1 MEKCVR
7 PILEINKKRI
17 MILLRRYYS
26 YIILLCLCLSAIF
39 VATLRNSADSTEFS
53 KKAAQNAVT
62 ASRRTAIVTAVAKAS
77 PAVVNISA
85 VRNVETQPAF
95 EDWFWGEIPY
105 SRRRSFQTVGSGVIV
120 DKKGH
125 ILTNRHVIEGADDIT
140 VIASDGREFTAQVV
154 GYDYFS
160 DLALLEVDTDTT
172 LPEIQWGNSDTLLV
186 GEWVV
191 AIGNPFG
198 LSIGNAQPTVTAG
211 IVSATQRSLIVNNLY
226 HENLIQTDASINR
239 GNSGGA
245 LVNIYGELIGINTF
259 IRSTSGGS
267 QGVGFAIPVNKA
279 RKVVQQITEYG
290 SVIPPYL
297 AVEVQTITEA
307 LAEKLSIPLNT
318 GILVSEIEKRSP
330 IAKAG
335 IKRGDVIVRIL
346 GHQIRG
352 EEDFHA
358 LTRLLPLNQP
368 IKCEFSRRGK
378 KRQTEF
384 TLKTRQWDYTP
395 PGWGITF
402 AQPDKDMARKY
413 QMPGVI
419 ITRVDKESRLRDA
432 LKRGDF
438 VYQIDDTQIHS
449 LEIFKFVDEN
459 IRSQYKALL
468 YFERDGVQEAIPV
481 FFNRNNRRR

>member
-1 MEKCVR
+1 
-7 PILEINKKRI
+7 
-17 MILLRRYYS
+17 MILLCRYYR
-26 YIILLCLCLSAIF
+26 YIILLFLCLSAIF
-39 VATLRNSADSTEFS
+39 AGAFCNTAYSAEFS
-53 KKAAQNAVT
+53 RTDAQNAVT
-62 ASRRTAIVTAVAKAS
+62 TSRRTAIVTAVAKAS

-95 EDWFWGEIPY
+95 EDFFWGEIPY

-125 ILTNRHVIEGADDIT
+125 ILTNHHVIEDADDIT
-140 VIASDGREFTAQVV
+140 VIASDGREFTAQVL
-154 GYDYFS
+154 GHDYFS
-160 DLALLEVDTDTT
+160 DLALLGVDTDTN
-172 LPEIQWGNSDTLLV
+172 LPEIQWGDSEPLLI

-198 LSIGNAQPTVTAG
+198 LSIENAQPTVTAG

-226 HENLIQTDASINR
+226 HKNLIQTDASINR

-245 LVNIYGELIGINTF
+245 LVNIHGELIGINTF

-267 QGVGFAIPVNKA
+267 QGVGFAIPVNRA
-279 RKVVQQITEYG
+279 RKVVQQLTEYG
-290 SVIPPYL
+290 SIIPPAL
-297 AVEVQTITEA
+297 AVEVQTITEE
-307 LAEKLSIPLNT
+307 LAEKLSIQPNT
-318 GILVSEIEKRSP
+318 GILVSEIEKQSP

-335 IKRGDVIVRIL
+335 IKRGDVIVRIS
-346 GHQIRG
+346 GHQVRG
-352 EEDFHA
+352 EKDFHA
-358 LTRLLPLNQP
+358 LTRLLPLNQS

-384 TLKTRQWDYTP
+384 TLKTRQWNYTP

-419 ITRVDKESRLRDA
+419 ITHIDKESRLRDA
-432 LKRGDF
+432 LKRGDL
-438 VYQIDDTQIHS
+438 VYQIDDTQIYS

-459 IRSQYKALL
+459 IRSQYKTLL

>member
-1 MEKCVR
+1 
-7 PILEINKKRI
+7 
-17 MILLRRYYS
+17 MIPLRRYYS
-26 YIILLCLCLSAIF
+26 YIILLFLCLSVIF
-39 VATLRNSADSTEFS
+39 ITTLRNSADSAES
-53 KKAAQNAVT
+53 NKKAAQAAVT
-62 ASRRTAIVTAVAKAS
+62 ASRRTAIVTAVEKAS

-105 SRRRSFQTVGSGVIV
+105 SRRRSFQTVGSGVIT

-125 ILTNRHVIEGADDIT
+125 ILTNHHVIEGADAIT
-140 VIASDGREFTAQVV
+140 VIASDGQEFTARVV

-160 DLALLEVDTDTT
+160 DLALLEADTDTN
-172 LPEIQWGNSDTLLV
+172 LPEIQWGDSESLLV

-226 HENLIQTDASINR
+226 HENLIQTDASINQ

-279 RKVVQQITEYG
+279 RKVVEQIIEHG
-290 SVIPPYL
+290 SVVPPYL
-297 AVEVQTITEA
+297 AVDVQTITEE
-307 LAEKLSIPLNT
+307 LAEKLSIPPNT
-318 GILVSEIEKRSP
+318 GILVSEIEKQSP

-335 IKRGDVIVRIL
+335 IKRGDVIVRIS
-346 GHQIRG
+346 GQQIRG

-358 LTRLLPLNQP
+358 LTRLLPLNES

-384 TLKTRQWDYTP
+384 TLKTRQWNYTP
-395 PGWGITF
+395 PGWGITC
-402 AQPDKDMARKY
+402 AQPDKDMGHKY

-419 ITRVDKESRLRDA
+419 ITHVDKESGLTSA
-432 LKRGDF
+432 LKRGDLI
-438 VYQIDDTQIHS
+438 YQIDDTKIHS
-449 LEIFKFVDEN
+449 LEVFKIVDEN
-459 IRSQYKALL
+459 IRSQYRTLL
-468 YFERDGVQEAIPV
+468 YFERDGVHEAIRV
-481 FFNRNNRRR
+481 TFNRNNKRR

>member
-1 MEKCVR
+1 MMYLRQHHSRVAGWLVSLFL
-7 PILEINKKRI
+7 ILVGTLSNTA
-17 MILLRRYYS
+17 YS
-26 YIILLCLCLSAIF
+26 A
-39 VATLRNSADSTEFS
+39 EFS
-53 KKAAQNAVT
+53 KTAAQNAVT
-62 ASRRTAIVTAVAKAS
+62 ASRQTAIVTAVAKAS

-85 VRNVETQPAF
+85 VRNVEAQPAF

-105 SRRRSFQTVGSGVIV
+105 SRRRSFQTVGSGVII
-120 DKKGH
+120 DKKGY
-125 ILTNRHVIEGADDIT
+125 ILTNHHVIEGADNIT
-140 VIASDGREFTAQVV
+140 VIASDGQEFTAEVL

-160 DLALLEVDTDTT
+160 DLALLEVDTDTN
-172 LPEIQWGNSDTLLV
+172 LPEIRWGHSESLLV
-186 GEWVV
+186 GEWVI

-226 HENLIQTDASINR
+226 HENLIQTDASINQ

-279 RKVVQQITEYG
+279 RKVVQQIIEYG
-290 SVIPPYL
+290 TVIPPDL
-297 AVEVQTITEA
+297 AVEVQTITEE
-307 LAEKLSIPLNT
+307 LAEKLSIPPNT

-335 IKRGDVIVRIL
+335 IKRGDVIVRIS

-352 EEDFHA
+352 KEDFHA
-358 LTRLLPLNQP
+358 LIRLLPLNQP

-384 TLKTRQWDYTP
+384 TLKTRQWNHTP

-413 QMPGVI
+413 QRRGVI
-419 ITRVDKESRLRDA
+419 ITHVDKESGLTNA
-432 LKRGDF
+432 LKRGDLI
-438 VYQIDDTQIHS
+438 YQIDDTKIHS
-449 LEIFKFVDEN
+449 LEVFKIVDEN
-459 IRSQYKALL
+459 IRSQYRTLL
-468 YFERDGVQEAIPV
+468 YFERDGADEAIHV
-481 FFNRNNRRR
+481 TFNRNNRRR

>member
-1 MEKCVR
+1 MMYLCQHYSR
-7 PILEINKKRI
+7 ILG
-17 MILLRRYYS
+17 LR
-26 YIILLCLCLSAIF
+26 LCLVLIL
-39 VATLRNSADSTEFS
+39 VGTLCNSAYSAEFN
-53 KKAAQNAVT
+53 KTTAQNAVT
-62 ASRRTAIVTAVAKAS
+62 ASRQTAIVTAVAKAS

-120 DKKGH
+120 NKKGH
-125 ILTNRHVIEGADDIT
+125 ILTNHHVIEGADDIT
-140 VIASDGREFTAQVV
+140 VIASDGQEFTAQVV
-154 GYDYFS
+154 GYDYLS
-160 DLALLEVDTDTT
+160 DLALLEVDTDTN
-172 LPEIQWGNSDTLLV
+172 LPEIQWGDADSLLV

-279 RKVVQQITEYG
+279 RKVVQQMTEYG

-297 AVEVQTITEA
+297 AVDVQTITEE

-318 GILVSEIEKRSP
+318 GILVSAIEKQSP

-335 IKRGDVIVRIL
+335 IKRGDVILRIS

-358 LTRLLPLNQP
+358 LTRLLPLNQR

-378 KRQTEF
+378 KRQTQF
-384 TLKTRQWDYTP
+384 TLKTRQWNYTP
-395 PGWGITF
+395 PGLGITF
-402 AQPDKDMARKY
+402 AQPDKTMARKY
-413 QMPGVI
+413 QMPGII
-419 ITRVDKESRLRDA
+419 ITHVDKRSGLTNA
-432 LKRGDF
+432 LKRGDLI
-438 VYQIDDTQIHS
+438 YQIDDTKIHS
-449 LEIFKFVDEN
+449 LEVFKIVDEN
-459 IRSQYKALL
+459 IRSQYRTLL
-468 YFERDGVQEAIPV
+468 HFERDGVHETIPV
-481 FFNRNNRRR
+481 TFNRNNRRR

>member
-1 MEKCVR
+1 MIYPR
-7 PILEINKKRI
+7 QHYSRI
-17 MILLRRYYS
+17 AGLL
-26 YIILLCLCLSAIF
+26 LCLSAIF
-39 VATLRNSADSTEFS
+39 IGTFCNSAYSAEFS
-53 KKAAQNAVT
+53 KAATQNAVT
-62 ASRRTAIVTAVAKAS
+62 ASRQTAIVTAVAKAS

-125 ILTNRHVIEGADDIT
+125 ILTNHHVIDGADDIT
-140 VIASDGREFTAQVV
+140 VIASDGQEFTAQIL

-160 DLALLEVDTDTT
+160 DLALLEVDTDAN
-172 LPEIQWGNSDTLLV
+172 LPEIQWGDSESLLV
-186 GEWVV
+186 GEWVI

-290 SVIPPYL
+290 SVIPPDL
-297 AVEVQTITEA
+297 AVDVQTITEE
-307 LAEKLSIPLNT
+307 LAEKLSTPLNT
-318 GILVSEIEKRSP
+318 GILVSEIEKQSP

-335 IKRGDVIVRIL
+335 IKRGDVIVRIS

-352 EEDFHA
+352 KEDFHA
-358 LTRLLPLNQP
+358 LTRLLPLNQR

-378 KRQTEF
+378 KRETEF
-384 TLKTRQWDYTP
+384 TLKTRQWNYTP
-395 PGWGITF
+395 SGWGITF
-402 AQPDKDMARKY
+402 AQLDKDMARKY

-419 ITRVDKESRLRDA
+419 ITHIDKTSRLQNA
-432 LKRGDF
+432 LKRGDL

-449 LEIFKFVDEN
+449 LEIFKIIDEN

-481 FFNRNNRRR
+481 FFNRNNQRR

>member
-1 MEKCVR
+1 MIYPR
-7 PILEINKKRI
+7 QHYSRI
-17 MILLRRYYS
+17 AVLL
-26 YIILLCLCLSAIF
+26 LCLSAIL
-39 VATLRNSADSTEFS
+39 VGTLSNTAYSAEFS
-53 KKAAQNAVT
+53 KTDAQNAVT
-62 ASRRTAIVTAVAKAS
+62 ASRQTAIVTAVAKAS

-85 VRNVETQPAF
+85 VRNVETQPAL

-105 SRRRSFQTVGSGVIV
+105 SRRRSFRTVGSGVII
-120 DKKGH
+120 DKKGY
-125 ILTNRHVIEGADDIT
+125 ILTNHHVIDGADDIT
-140 VIASDGREFTAQVV
+140 IIASDGQEFTAQVL

-160 DLALLEVDTDTT
+160 DLALLEVDTDTN
-172 LPEIQWGNSDTLLV
+172 LPEIQWGHSESLLV
-186 GEWVV
+186 GEWVI

-226 HENLIQTDASINR
+226 HEDLIQTDASINR

-290 SVIPPYL
+290 SVIPPDL
-297 AVEVQTITEA
+297 AVEVQTITEE
-307 LAEKLSIPLNT
+307 LAEKLSMPPNT

-335 IKRGDVIVRIL
+335 IKRGDVIVRIS

-352 EEDFHA
+352 KEDFHA
-358 LTRLLPLNQP
+358 FTRLLPLNQP

-413 QMPGVI
+413 QRQGII
-419 ITRVDKESRLRDA
+419 ITHVDKESGLTNV
-432 LKRGDF
+432 LKRGDLI
-438 VYQIDDTQIHS
+438 YQIDDTEIHS
-449 LEIFKFVDEN
+449 LEVFKIVDEN
-459 IRSQYKALL
+459 IRSQYRTLL
-468 YFERDGVQEAIPV
+468 YFQRDGVDEAIHV
-481 FFNRNNRRR
+481 TFNRNNRRR

>member
-1 MEKCVR
+1 
-7 PILEINKKRI
+7 
-17 MILLRRYYS
+17 MIRLCRYHS
-26 YIILLCLCLSAIF
+26 CIIVFLSAIF
-39 VATLRNSADSTEFS
+39 VSTLCNTADSAEFS
-53 KKAAQNAVT
+53 KTDAQNAVT

-105 SRRRSFQTVGSGVIV
+105 SRRRSFRTVGSGVII
-120 DKKGH
+120 DKNGY
-125 ILTNRHVIEGADDIT
+125 ILTNHHVIDGADDIT
-140 VIASDGREFTAQVV
+140 IIASDGQEFTAQVL

-172 LPEIQWGNSDTLLV
+172 LPEIQWGNSESLLI

-226 HENLIQTDASINR
+226 HESLIQTDASINR

-279 RKVVQQITEYG
+279 RKVFQQITEYG

-297 AVEVQTITEA
+297 AMDVQTITEE

-318 GILVSEIEKRSP
+318 GILVSEIEKQSP

-335 IKRGDVIVRIL
+335 IKRGDVIIRIS

-358 LTRLLPLNQP
+358 LTRLLPLNQR

-384 TLKTRQWDYTP
+384 TLKTRQWDYTA

-419 ITRVDKESRLRDA
+419 ITRVDKESRLRGA
-432 LKRGDF
+432 LQRGDF

-468 YFERDGVQEAIPV
+468 YFQRDGVQEAIPI

>member
-1 MEKCVR
+1 MIR
-7 PILEINKKRI
+7 SPRYGSYPIL
-17 MILLRRYYS
+17 L
-26 YIILLCLCLSAIF
+26 LLCLFPILVGTGCNTTDSAEISHTEISDA
-39 VATLRNSADSTEFS
+39 ATQEAI
-53 KKAAQNAVT
+53 T
-62 ASRRTAIVTAVAKAS
+62 ASRHTAIVTAIAKAS

-120 DKKGH
+120 NKKGH
-125 ILTNRHVIEGADDIT
+125 ILTNHHVIEGADDIT
-140 VIASDGREFTAQVV
+140 VIASDGQEFTAEIL

-160 DLALLEVDTDTT
+160 DLALLEVDTAAN
-172 LPEIQWGNSDTLLV
+172 LPEIQWGDSESLLV

-245 LVNIYGELIGINTF
+245 LVNIHGELIGINTF

-297 AVEVQTITEA
+297 AMDVQTITEE

-318 GILVSEIEKRSP
+318 GILVSEIEKQSL

-335 IKRGDVIVRIL
+335 IKRGDVILRIS

-352 EEDFHA
+352 KEDFHA
-358 LTRLLPLNQP
+358 LTRLLPLNQG

-384 TLKTRQWDYTP
+384 TLKTRQWNYKP
-395 PGWGITF
+395 RGWGITF
-402 AQPDKDMARKY
+402 AQLDKDMARKY
-413 QMPGVI
+413 QMSGVI
-419 ITRVDKESRLRDA
+419 ITHIDKTSRLRNV
-432 LKRGDF
+432 LKRGDL
-438 VYQIDDTQIHS
+438 VYQIDDTEIHS
-449 LEIFKFVDEN
+449 LEIFKIIDEN

-481 FFNRNNRRR
+481 FFNRNNRQR

>member
-1 MEKCVR
+1 MIYPRQHYNR
-7 PILEINKKRI
+7 PAGLF
-17 MILLRRYYS
+17 
-26 YIILLCLCLSAIF
+26 LCLSAIF
-39 VATLRNSADSTEFS
+39 VGALCNSAYSAEFS
-53 KKAAQNAVT
+53 KATAQNAVT

-85 VRNVETQPAF
+85 VRNVETQPAS

-125 ILTNRHVIEGADDIT
+125 ILTNHHVIEGADDIT
-140 VIASDGREFTAQVV
+140 VIASDGQEFTAQVV
-154 GYDYFS
+154 GYDALS
-160 DLALLEVDTDTT
+160 DLALLAVDTDTN
-172 LPEIQWGNSDTLLV
+172 LSEIQWGDSESLLI

-279 RKVVQQITEYG
+279 RKVLQQITEYG

-297 AVEVQTITEA
+297 AVDVQTITEE

-318 GILVSEIEKRSP
+318 GILVSEIEKQSP

-335 IKRGDVIVRIL
+335 IKRGDVILRIS

-352 EEDFHA
+352 KEDFQA
-358 LTRLLPLNQP
+358 LTRLLPLNQS

-378 KRQTEF
+378 KRKTEF
-384 TLKTRQWDYTP
+384 TLKTRQWNYTP

-413 QMPGVI
+413 QIPGVI
-419 ITRVDKESRLRDA
+419 ITHVGKKSRLTNV

-438 VYQIDDTQIHS
+438 VYQIGDTKIHS
-449 LEIFKFVDEN
+449 LEVFKIVDEN
-459 IRSQYKALL
+459 IQSQYRTLL
-468 YFERDGVQEAIPV
+468 HFQRDGVDETIHV
-481 FFNRNNRRR
+481 TFNRNNQRR

>member
-1 MEKCVR
+1 MIR
-7 PILEINKKRI
+7 LPRYGSYPIL
-17 MILLRRYYS
+17 L
-26 YIILLCLCLSAIF
+26 LLCLSPIWVGTGCNSTDSNSMHSAQISNAELSNTEINNAATQEAI
-39 VATLRNSADSTEFS
+39 
-53 KKAAQNAVT
+53 T
-62 ASRRTAIVTAVAKAS
+62 ASRHTAIVTAIAKAS

-120 DKKGH
+120 GKKGH
-125 ILTNRHVIEGADDIT
+125 ILTNHHVIEGADDIT
-140 VIASDGREFTAQVV
+140 VIASDGQAFTAQVV
-154 GYDYFS
+154 GYDYLS
-160 DLALLEVDTDTT
+160 DLALLEVDTDTN
-172 LPEIQWGNSDTLLV
+172 LPEIQWGDSDSLLV

-245 LVNIYGELIGINTF
+245 LVNTYGELIGINTF

-279 RKVVQQITEYG
+279 RKIVQQMTEYG

-297 AVEVQTITEA
+297 AVNVQTITEE

-318 GILVSEIEKRSP
+318 GTLVSAIEKQSP

-335 IKRGDVIVRIL
+335 IKRGDVILRIS

-358 LTRLLPLNQP
+358 LTRLLPLNQS

-378 KRQTEF
+378 KRQTQF
-384 TLKTRQWDYTP
+384 TLKTRQWNYTP
-395 PGWGITF
+395 SGWGITF

-413 QMPGVI
+413 QMPGII
-419 ITRVDKESRLRDA
+419 ITHVDKRSGLTNA
-432 LKRGDF
+432 LKRGDLI
-438 VYQIDDTQIHS
+438 YQIDDTKIHS
-449 LEIFKFVDEN
+449 LEVFKIVDES
-459 IRSQYKALL
+459 IRSQYRTLL
-468 YFERDGVQEAIPV
+468 HFERDGVHDTIPV
-481 FFNRNNRRR
+481 TFNRNNRRR

>member
-1 MEKCVR
+1 MIYPRQHYSR
-7 PILEINKKRI
+7 PAG
-17 MILLRRYYS
+17 LL
-26 YIILLCLCLSAIF
+26 LCLSAIF
-39 VATLRNSADSTEFS
+39 IGTLCNSAYSAEFS
-53 KKAAQNAVT
+53 KAATQNAVT
-62 ASRRTAIVTAVAKAS
+62 ASRQTAIVTAVAKAS

-120 DKKGH
+120 NKKGH
-125 ILTNRHVIEGADDIT
+125 ILTNHHVIEGADDIT
-140 VIASDGREFTAQVV
+140 VIASDGQEFTAEIL

-160 DLALLEVDTDTT
+160 DLALLEVDTDAN
-172 LPEIQWGNSDTLLV
+172 LPEIQWGDSESLLV
-186 GEWVV
+186 GEWVI

-290 SVIPPYL
+290 SVIPPDL
-297 AVEVQTITEA
+297 AVDVQTITEE
-307 LAEKLSIPLNT
+307 LAEKLSTPLNT
-318 GILVSEIEKRSP
+318 GILVSEIEKQSP

-335 IKRGDVIVRIL
+335 IKRGDVIVRIS

-352 EEDFHA
+352 KEDFHA
-358 LTRLLPLNQP
+358 LTRLLPLNQR

-378 KRQTEF
+378 KRETEF
-384 TLKTRQWDYTP
+384 TLKTRQWNYTP
-395 PGWGITF
+395 SGWGITF
-402 AQPDKDMARKY
+402 AQLDKDMARKY

-419 ITRVDKESRLRDA
+419 ITHIDKTSRLQNA
-432 LKRGDF
+432 LKRGDL

-449 LEIFKFVDEN
+449 LEIFKIVDEN

-468 YFERDGVQEAIPV
+468 YFERDGVQEVIPV
-481 FFNRNNRRR
+481 FNRNNQRR

>member
-1 MEKCVR
+1 
-7 PILEINKKRI
+7 
-17 MILLRRYYS
+17 MIRLCRYYS
-26 YIILLCLCLSAIF
+26 CIVLLICLSLIF
-39 VATLRNSADSTEFS
+39 NDVYGAEFS
-53 KKAAQNAVT
+53 KQTAQNAVT

-77 PAVVNISA
+77 PAIVNISA
-85 VRNVETQPAF
+85 VRNVQTQPTF
-95 EDWFWGEIPY
+95 DEWFWGEIPY

-120 DKKGH
+120 DKNGY
-125 ILTNRHVIEGADDIT
+125 ILTNHHVIEGADDIT
-140 VIASDGREFTAQVV
+140 VIASDGQEFTAHIL

-160 DLALLEVDTDTT
+160 DLALLQVDTDTT
-172 LPEIQWGNSDTLLV
+172 LPQIQWGDSDSLLV

-226 HENLIQTDASINR
+226 HEDLIQTDASINQ
-239 GNSGGA
+239 GNSGGG

-279 RKVVQQITEYG
+279 RKVVQQLREYG

-297 AVEVQTITEA
+297 AMEVQTITEE

-318 GILVSEIEKRSP
+318 GILVSEIERRSP

-335 IKRGDVIVRIL
+335 VKRGDVIFRIS

-352 EEDFHA
+352 EEDFQA

-378 KRQTEF
+378 KRKTEF

-395 PGWGITF
+395 SGWGITF
-402 AQPDKDMARKY
+402 AQPDKAMARKY
-413 QMPGVI
+413 QMPGII
-419 ITRVDKESRLRDA
+419 ITHIDKASRLADV
-432 LKRGDF
+432 LKRGDLI
-438 VYQIDDTQIHS
+438 YQLGDTKIHT
-449 LEIFKFVDEN
+449 LEVFKIVDKK
-459 IRSQYKALL
+459 IRSQYRTLL
-468 YFERDGVQEAIPV
+468 YFERDGVQEAV
-481 FFNRNNRRR
+481 RVTFNRNNRRR

>member
-1 MEKCVR
+1 MIHLCQR
-7 PILEINKKRI
+7 YSCPAGLLPCLIL
-17 MILLRRYYS
+17 ILVAPFCNTAYS
-26 YIILLCLCLSAIF
+26 A
-39 VATLRNSADSTEFS
+39 EFS
-53 KKAAQNAVT
+53 KAATQNAVT
-62 ASRRTAIVTAVAKAS
+62 ASRQTAIVTAVEKTS

-85 VRNVETQPAF
+85 VRNVETQPTF

-105 SRRRSFQTVGSGVIV
+105 SRRRSFQTVGSGVII
-120 DKKGH
+120 DKNGH
-125 ILTNRHVIEGADDIT
+125 ILTNHHVIQGADNIT
-140 VIASDGREFTAQVV
+140 VIAADGQEFTAQIL

-160 DLALLEVDTDTT
+160 DLALLEVDTDKN
-172 LPEIQWGNSDTLLV
+172 LPEIQWGDSESLLV
-186 GEWVV
+186 GEWVM

-226 HENLIQTDASINR
+226 HESLIQTDASINR

-279 RKVVQQITEYG
+279 KKVVQQIIKYG

-297 AVEVQTITEA
+297 AVEVQTITEE

-318 GILVSEIEKRSP
+318 GILVSDIKKQSP

-335 IKRGDVIVRIL
+335 IKRGDVILRIS

-352 EEDFHA
+352 EEDFQA

-368 IKCEFSRRGK
+368 IKCQFSRRGK

-384 TLKTRQWDYTP
+384 TLKTRQWNYTP

-402 AQPDKDMARKY
+402 AQPDKAMARKY
-413 QMPGVI
+413 QRQGII
-419 ITRVDKESRLRDA
+419 ITHVDKESGLTNA
-432 LKRGDF
+432 LQRGDLI
-438 VYQIDDTQIHS
+438 YQIDDTQIHS
-449 LEIFKFVDEN
+449 LEVFKIVDEN
-459 IRSQYKALL
+459 IRSQYRTLL
-468 YFERDGVQEAIPV
+468 YFERDGVHEAIPV
-481 FFNRNNRRR
+481 TFNRNNRRR

>member
-1 MEKCVR
+1 
-7 PILEINKKRI
+7 
-17 MILLRRYYS
+17 MIYVSQHFRCAAGL
-26 YIILLCLCLSAIF
+26 LLCLFLILVGTFCD
-39 VATLRNSADSTEFS
+39 SADTAEFN
-53 KKAAQNAVT
+53 KAPTQNAVT
-62 ASRRTAIVTAVAKAS
+62 ASRQTAIVTAVAKAS

-120 DKKGH
+120 NKKGH
-125 ILTNRHVIEGADDIT
+125 ILTNHHVIDGADDIT
-140 VIASDGREFTAQVV
+140 VIASDGREFTARIL

-160 DLALLEVDTDTT
+160 DLALLEVDTGAN
-172 LPEIQWGNSDTLLV
+172 LSEIQWGDSGSLLV

-211 IVSATQRSLIVNNLY
+211 IVSATQRSLIVNDLY

-290 SVIPPYL
+290 SVIPPNL
-297 AVEVQTITEA
+297 SVEVQTITEE

-318 GILVSEIEKRSP
+318 GILVSEIEKGGP

-335 IKRGDVIVRIL
+335 IKRGDVILRIS

-352 EEDFHA
+352 KEDFQA
-358 LTRLLPLNQP
+358 LTRLLPLNQR

-384 TLKTRQWDYTP
+384 TLKTRQWNYTP
-395 PGWGITF
+395 SGWGITF
-402 AQPDKDMARKY
+402 AQLDKNMARKY
-413 QMPGVI
+413 QRQGII
-419 ITRVDKESRLRDA
+419 ITHVDKTSRLRNA
-432 LKRGDF
+432 LKRGDL
-438 VYQIDDTQIHS
+438 VYQIDDTQIYS
-449 LEIFKFVDEN
+449 LEVFKIVNEN
-459 IRSQYKALL
+459 IRSQYKTLL
-468 YFERDGVQEAIPV
+468 YFERDGVQDAIPV
-481 FFNRNNRRR
+481 FFNRNNQRR

>member
-1 MEKCVR
+1 
-7 PILEINKKRI
+7 
-17 MILLRRYYS
+17 MIRLCRYYS
-26 YIILLCLCLSAIF
+26 CIVLLICLSLIF
-39 VATLRNSADSTEFS
+39 NDVYGAEFS
-53 KKAAQNAVT
+53 KQTAQNAVT

-77 PAVVNISA
+77 PAIVNISA
-85 VRNVETQPAF
+85 VRNVQTQPTF
-95 EDWFWGEIPY
+95 DEWFWGEIPY

-120 DKKGH
+120 DKNGY
-125 ILTNRHVIEGADDIT
+125 ILTNHHVIEGADDIT
-140 VIASDGREFTAQVV
+140 VIASDGQEFTAHIL

-160 DLALLEVDTDTT
+160 DLALLQVDTDTT
-172 LPEIQWGNSDTLLV
+172 LPQIQWGDSDSLLV

-226 HENLIQTDASINR
+226 HEDLIQTDASINQ
-239 GNSGGA
+239 GNSGGG

-279 RKVVQQITEYG
+279 RKVVQQLRESG

-297 AVEVQTITEA
+297 AMEVQTITEE

-318 GILVSEIEKRSP
+318 GILVSEIERRSP

-335 IKRGDVIVRIL
+335 VKRGDVIFRIS

-378 KRQTEF
+378 KRKTEF

-395 PGWGITF
+395 SGWGITF
-402 AQPDKDMARKY
+402 AQPDKAMARKY
-413 QMPGVI
+413 QMPGII
-419 ITRVDKESRLRDA
+419 ITHIDKASRLADV
-432 LKRGDF
+432 LKRGDLI
-438 VYQIDDTQIHS
+438 YQLGDTKIHT
-449 LEIFKFVDEN
+449 LEVFKIVDKK
-459 IRSQYKALL
+459 IRSQYRTLL
-468 YFERDGVQEAIPV
+468 YFERDGVQEAV
-481 FFNRNNRRR
+481 RVTFNRNNRRR

>member
-1 MEKCVR
+1 
-7 PILEINKKRI
+7 
-17 MILLRRYYS
+17 MIRLCRSHS
-26 YIILLCLCLSAIF
+26 YIIPLFLCLSAIF
-39 VATLRNSADSTEFS
+39 VGTLCNSAYSAEFS
-53 KKAAQNAVT
+53 KTTAQNAVT

-105 SRRRSFQTVGSGVIV
+105 SRRRSSQTVGSGVIV

-125 ILTNRHVIEGADDIT
+125 ILTNHHVIEGADDIT
-140 VIASDGREFTAQVV
+140 VIASDGQEFTAQVV
-154 GYDYFS
+154 GYDYLS
-160 DLALLEVDTDTT
+160 DLALLEVDTDTN
-172 LPEIQWGNSDTLLV
+172 LPEIQWGDSDSLLV

-198 LSIGNAQPTVTAG
+198 LSTGNAQPTVTAG

-226 HENLIQTDASINR
+226 HESLIQTDASINR

-297 AVEVQTITEA
+297 AVDVQTITEE

-318 GILVSEIEKRSP
+318 GILVSEIEKQSP

-335 IKRGDVIVRIL
+335 IKRGDVIVRIS

-352 EEDFHA
+352 KEDFHA
-358 LTRLLPLNQP
+358 LTRLLPLNRS

-378 KRQTEF
+378 KRQTQF
-384 TLKTRQWDYTP
+384 TIKTRQWNYTP
-395 PGWGITF
+395 SGWGITF
-402 AQPDKDMARKY
+402 AQPDKTMARKY
-413 QMPGVI
+413 QMPGII
-419 ITRVDKESRLRDA
+419 ITHVDKGSGLTNA
-432 LKRGDF
+432 LKRGDLI
-438 VYQIDDTQIHS
+438 YKIDDTQIHS
-449 LEIFKFVDEN
+449 LEVFKIVDEN
-459 IRSQYKALL
+459 IRSQYRTLL
-468 YFERDGVQEAIPV
+468 HFERNGVHDTIPV
-481 FFNRNNRRR
+481 TFNRNNRRR

>member
-1 MEKCVR
+1 M
-7 PILEINKKRI
+7 
-17 MILLRRYYS
+17 
-26 YIILLCLCLSAIF
+26 
-39 VATLRNSADSTEFS
+39 
-53 KKAAQNAVT
+53 
-62 ASRRTAIVTAVAKAS
+62 
-77 PAVVNISA
+77 
-85 VRNVETQPAF
+85 
-95 EDWFWGEIPY
+95 
-105 SRRRSFQTVGSGVIV
+105 
-120 DKKGH
+120 
-125 ILTNRHVIEGADDIT
+125 
-140 VIASDGREFTAQVV
+140 
-154 GYDYFS
+154 
-160 DLALLEVDTDTT
+160 DTDTT
-172 LPEIQWGNSDTLLV
+172 LPEIQWGDSETLLV

-211 IVSATQRSLIVNNLY
+211 IVSATQRSLIANSLY
-226 HENLIQTDASINR
+226 HENLIQTDASINQ

-245 LVNIYGELIGINTF
+245 LVNIYGELIGINTY

-279 RKVVQQITEYG
+279 RKVVQQMTEYG
-290 SVIPPYL
+290 RVIPPDL
-297 AVEVQTITEA
+297 AVKVQSITEA

-330 IAKAG
+330 LAKAG
-335 IKRGDVIVRIL
+335 IKRGDVISRISE
-346 GHQIRG
+346 HQIRG

-384 TLKTRQWDYTP
+384 RLKTRQWNYTP

-419 ITRVDKESRLRDA
+419 ITHVDKASQFIGK
-432 LKRGDF
+432 LKRGDL
-438 VYQIDDTQIHS
+438 VHQIGDTQIHS
-449 LEIFKFVDEN
+449 LEIFKIVDRN
-459 IRSQYKALL
+459 IRSQYRTDWTDFH
-468 YFERDGVQEAIPV
+468 FERDGVHKVIPI